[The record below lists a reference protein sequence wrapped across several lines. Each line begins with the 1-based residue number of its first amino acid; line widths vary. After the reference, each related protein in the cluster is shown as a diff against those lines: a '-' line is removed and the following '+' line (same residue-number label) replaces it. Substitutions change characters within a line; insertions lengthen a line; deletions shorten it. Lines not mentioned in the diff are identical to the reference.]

1 MEHSWYI
8 MRMKTDNIPNNAQIN
23 AYQTAHG
30 EVNISLYPSYLNQ
43 DGEKRFYGRIKR
55 RNVTLDNVIA
65 HIVKEYH
72 AGISPNLIEHAAGL
86 LKTGMK
92 DLLSQGYAV
101 DLLNFGTLYI
111 TLRGEITPDM
121 TKSEL
126 AKHIHLSFTPSIEM
140 ENEVSKLVVGA
151 IQKPANGRIIERIE
165 DLSNPHSDGHTV
177 TCGQAVKISGRAL
190 KLGGN
195 EYGVF
200 FAPVD
205 EHDALVEDR
214 STWTKVENVFNN
226 KPSNL
231 QFYVPEQLVL
241 GKTYRIVIIS
251 SLSISGNRIKSPVQT
266 VSEIVQAVK

>member
-1 MEHSWYI
+1 
-8 MRMKTDNIPNNAQIN
+8 MKPDNIPNNAQIN

-30 EVNISLYPSYLNQ
+30 EVNISLYPSNLNQ
-43 DGEKRFYGRIKR
+43 DGEKRFY
-55 RNVTLDNVIA
+55 
-65 HIVKEYH
+65 
-72 AGISPNLIEHAAGL
+72 
-86 LKTGMK
+86 
-92 DLLSQGYAV
+92 
-101 DLLNFGTLYI
+101 
-111 TLRGEITPDM
+111 
-121 TKSEL
+121 
-126 AKHIHLSFTPSIEM
+126 
-140 ENEVSKLVVGA
+140 
-151 IQKPANGRIIERIE
+151 GRIIERIE

-177 TCGQAVKISGRAL
+177 TCGQAVKISGTAL

-205 EHDALVEDR
+205 EHDTLVEDR

-241 GKTYRIVIIS
+241 GKSYRIVIIS

-266 VSEIVQAVK
+266 VSDIVQAVK